1 LDRNASRAAE
11 LPQLHGQPFVTDGGI
26 ETDLIFNRGIEL
38 REFAAFPL
46 VEDEAGRRV
55 LTAYYDEYAA
65 IAADAGAGLL
75 LDSPTWRASAD
86 WGANLG
92 YSPGDLKRVNAS
104 AVALLA
110 GLRDRYRQRV
120 GHVLIS
126 GQVGPRDPA
135 QSHGRADPEA
145 AAEYHR
151 SQLEVFAAEGA
162 DLACAMTLDSCAEAI
177 GITRAAHDVGLPA
190 AISFTVETDGRL
202 PGGTSL
208 ATAIAEVDSAAHP
221 EYFMINC
228 AHPSHVEP
236 ALDEPGDGRQQRAPL
251 PWTERILGVRYN
263 ASERSHA
270 ELDESPDLDRGDL
283 DALAAGHARL
293 APLLPRL
300 VVLGGCCGTDASH
313 VRRLWQAA
321 QVLSGDG

>member
-1 LDRNASRAAE
+1 MDQTASQAAE

-26 ETDLIFNRGIEL
+26 ETDLIFNRGIAL

-46 VEDEAGRRV
+46 VEDEAGRQV
-55 LTAYYDEYAA
+55 LTTYYDEYAA

-75 LDSPTWRASAD
+75 LETPTWRASGD
-86 WGANLG
+86 WGARLG
-92 YSPGDLKRVNAS
+92 YSADGLKRVNAG
-104 AVALLA
+104 AIALLA
-110 GLRDRYRQRV
+110 GLRDRYRLQI

-135 QSHGRADPEA
+135 MQRGPAGSDA
-145 AAEYHR
+145 AAQYHR
-151 SQLEVFAAEGA
+151 RQLEVFAAEGA
-162 DLACAMTLDSCAEAI
+162 DLACAMTLGTRAEAI

-202 PGGTSL
+202 PDGTSL
-208 ATAIAEVDSAAHP
+208 ATAIAEVEAAARP

-228 AHPSHVEP
+228 AHPSHIEP
-236 ALDEPGDGRQQRAPL
+236 AFDGRVAHQPRAAR
-251 PWTERILGVRYN
+251 PWATRILGVRYN

-270 ELDESPDLDRGDL
+270 ELDESADLDRGDP

-293 APLLPRL
+293 APFLPRL

-313 VRRLWQAA
+313 VSRLWRTAE
-321 QVLSGDG
+321 V